1 VIKLIYFDARQA
13 AKRLHVGDLAP
24 AISSYEKQKAAEL
37 RHSNNLMLR
46 RSRGAGSV
54 EKERNYVLYIYIW
67 VCLKMGY
74 TPNYSHLV
82 GIMIINHWV

>member
-1 VIKLIYFDARQA
+1 MIKLIYFDARQA

-54 EKERNYVLYIYIW
+54 EKERNYVLYIY
-67 VCLKMGY
+67 MGMSENGVY
-74 TPNYSHLV
+74 PQL
-82 GIMIINHWV
+82 